1 MCKKTGIF
9 WGTVCQCMSKPIQ
22 RHVEHVVIP
31 NIPDIPVL
39 YCEEARGDHFNPTG
53 IISPSCHSNWPGNPN
68 WFRFG
73 HFTLI
78 KPKRLKEDLLGLLGW
93 KIPCSLARAPRLL
106 LSILFCKEWN
116 TLRTL
121 EVLQP
126 FCHHEGWCQE

>member
-9 WGTVCQCMSKPIQ
+9 WGTVCQCMSKTIQ

-31 NIPDIPVL
+31 NIPDIPAL
-39 YCEEARGDHFNPTG
+39 YCEETLFNPTG

-78 KPKRLKEDLLGLLGW
+78 MPKRLKEDLLGLLGW

-116 TLRTL
+116 AFSFQWNENPGSAAAIL
-121 EVLQP
+121 P
-126 FCHHEGWCQE
+126 P